1 MIFDQN
7 NQLKQLYK
15 SAPVTFINIIAV
27 TIMFLVTIFTGGF
40 GGENLLRW
48 GALFTPSVYFNGE
61 YYRLFTVMYLHGSVT
76 HYIFNTMF
84 GLFLISSSL
93 ERMIGSFKFA
103 IIYFISGI
111 GASLLIYV
119 VYLITGTPS
128 LGVGASG
135 AIYGVLGAFL
145 FLTFYRS
152 EWFSPSDISSIRGLI
167 IINVIFTILV
177 PNVSLEAHLGGL
189 VSGFLL
195 IAILNPKRH
204 YRKKHQGFNS
214 PFESQYDPFDPN
226 IDPFEALEEVTY
238 VDDDDDDDDP
248 WGRYS

>member
-1 MIFDQN
+1 MIFQQN
-7 NQLKQLYK
+7 NQLKQLFQT
-15 SAPVTFINIIAV
+15 APVTFFNIVIV
-27 TIMFLVTIFTGGF
+27 TIMFFVTILTGGF
-40 GGENLLRW
+40 NGENLLRW

-61 YYRLFTVMYLHGSVT
+61 YYRLFTVMFLHGSVT

-84 GLFLISSSL
+84 GLFLISSAL

-103 IIYFISGI
+103 IVYFVSGI

-119 VYLITGTPS
+119 VYLINGNPT

-145 FLTFYRS
+145 FLTIYRAD
-152 EWFSPSDISSIRGLI
+152 WFSLGDISSIRGLI
-167 IINVIFTILV
+167 VINIIFTILV

-189 VSGFLL
+189 ISGFLL
-195 IAILNPKRH
+195 TALLNPKRT
-204 YRKKHQGFNS
+204 YQKRKGFSN
-214 PFESQYDPFDPN
+214 PYESEYDPFDPS
-226 IDPFEALEEVTY
+226 IDPFAALEEVTY